1 VIVCEK
7 LTVFSDL
14 GRIDDA
20 GADAEGAWLLRM
32 LLLISDDDADC
43 VEVVVEEI
51 GEEGGDLILR
61 RTRWTAATK
70 GRGPAFF
77 LVL

>member
-1 VIVCEK
+1 
-7 LTVFSDL
+7 
-14 GRIDDA
+14 
-20 GADAEGAWLLRM
+20 M